1 LFFNILR
8 RLYSKNSFAQIH
20 HAQKSRN
27 SEISTHSERC
37 KRHRIN
43 MKTSTIT
50 RRFLFARRSD
60 THFLAF
66 HPVRL

>member
-1 LFFNILR
+1 MT
-8 RLYSKNSFAQIH
+8 FARES
-20 HAQKSRN
+20 QKIK
-27 SEISTHSERC
+27 EISTHSEKC
-37 KRHRIN
+37 KRHRAN